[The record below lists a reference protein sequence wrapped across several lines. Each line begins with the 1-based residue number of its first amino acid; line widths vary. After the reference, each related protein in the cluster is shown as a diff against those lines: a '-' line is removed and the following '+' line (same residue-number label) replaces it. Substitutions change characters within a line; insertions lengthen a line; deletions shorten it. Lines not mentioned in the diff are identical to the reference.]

1 MHDAL
6 YHGKHNPDL
15 DAPDVERKFNNKGE
29 KSKGDGVHR
38 LRCARL
44 EEGKGGTAT
53 AVPLSAKPSPLQ
65 RRIVWASMIF
75 KIPPYVGMWRY

>member
-1 MHDAL
+1 MPVAQATALITAAGQPDLERCCMLCVHRICHEHPPALPRDTWIALHDAL

-38 LRCARL
+38 L
-44 EEGKGGTAT
+44 
-53 AVPLSAKPSPLQ
+53 
-65 RRIVWASMIF
+65 
-75 KIPPYVGMWRY
+75 